1 MVDPFEYS
9 TEDLA
14 RYTSQLQQFVEACL
28 EDDGLYEV
36 RPVGPHGGRSV
47 WSTPAGI
54 VEKIDLFRTW
64 NRNGFNPY
72 FSLNPRKAEGCRS
85 GAESLPGSLIVADF
99 DGGQGLDHALS
110 AIKAKGLPT
119 PTAIVCS
126 SPGNH
131 HAYWRLSE
139 RLPDLETFERLQRG
153 LAEALGSCP
162 AICSA
167 QQVMRLPGPFRNVK
181 PERPSHP
188 QVEVVEVL
196 H

>member
-1 MVDPFEYS
+1 MSDPLDYS

-14 RYTSQLQQFVEACL
+14 RYTGQLQQFVEVCL

-36 RPVGPHGGRSV
+36 RPVGPHGGKSV
-47 WSTPAGI
+47 WTTPGGI
-54 VEKIDLFRTW
+54 VERIGLFRTW

-72 FSLNPRKAEGCRS
+72 FSLNLRRASGCRT

-110 AIKAKGLPT
+110 TIKAKGLPA

-131 HAYWRLSE
+131 HAYWRLVE

-153 LAEALGSCP
+153 LSETLGSCP

-167 QQVMRLPGPFRNVK
+167 QQVMRMPGPFCNVK
-181 PERPSHP
+181 VDRPARP
-188 QVEVVEVL
+188 RVEVVEVL
-196 H
+196 R